1 MLFNLFKR
9 SYNIIMVDS
18 KTNTLEGKNQF
29 LIESELNSKQ
39 IYKSDDFK
47 KEFDELLKRINE
59 EEQNDK
65 DQMYNS
71 SIDLDFL
78 KNDYLELYDLRK
90 LLNDPKYY
98 LAKFKIRFFDFINL
112 NNYFYKV
119 LDKEAQKK
127 IVKNKDIYNIN
138 NTNNDINN
146 SNNNSP
152 PISTKKNKKKKKN
165 RKRQKEFKIMK
176 SFTFTRNQK
185 T

>member
-9 SYNIIMVDS
+9 SYNIIMADS

-98 LAKFKIRFFDFINL
+98 LAKF
-112 NNYFYKV
+112 
-119 LDKEAQKK
+119 
-127 IVKNKDIYNIN
+127 
-138 NTNNDINN
+138 
-146 SNNNSP
+146 
-152 PISTKKNKKKKKN
+152 
-165 RKRQKEFKIMK
+165 
-176 SFTFTRNQK
+176 
-185 T
+185 